1 MAINLTK
8 GGSINLSKEDP
19 TLTRIRV
26 GLGWDVRESDGVEFD
41 LDASAFMLNSAGQVR
56 DDMDFVFYNN
66 LKSQEGAIQHTGDNR
81 TGEGDGDDEVM
92 LVNLD
97 ELPFD
102 VHKIAITVTIHDAE
116 DRNQNFGMVENAF
129 MRVVNEDTGEEIAHY
144 DLAETASEHTGMLF
158 GELVR
163 EGPEWSF
170 NAIGNGVSGG
180 LFEFAKAYGVNV
192 G

>member
-19 TLTRIRV
+19 TLARIRV
-26 GLGWDVRESDGVEFD
+26 GLGWDVREGDGVEFD
-41 LDASAFMLNSAGQVR
+41 LDASAFMLNNAGQVR

-81 TGEGDGDDEVM
+81 TGEGDGDDEV
-92 LVNLD
+92 LLINLD

-102 VHKIAITVTIHDAE
+102 VAKVAFTVTIHDAE

-129 MRVVNEDTGEEIAHY
+129 MRVVNEDTGEEIARY
-144 DLAETASEHTGMLF
+144 DLAETASDHTGMLF
-158 GELVR
+158 GEMVR

-170 NAIGNGVSGG
+170 SAIGNGVTGG